1 MFTRSRL
8 LHNLRQL
15 LLWLVAA
22 ITAGFFLI
30 ISTALVFL
38 LLFSG
43 QKSDKT
49 IVFVNQIQNEEIN
62 PIIITQ
68 LSYSPPKAAVVW
80 GSWSV
85 RLPNASQL
93 LADSPKAELL
103 RTRST
108 LSFSLQQSID
118 RVVVVPGLF
127 EPHSKTNLVTM
138 ALRSL
143 VSLYATDHRGANFFQ
158 TFPIFW
164 QRLSILHDLWSLP
177 SDRWQFLTSNS
188 AEEWTKLQQTITP
201 LAPRDCSVTV
211 VNTTAEPGL
220 ASTVGKLL
228 ERSGL
233 YVARV
238 TDTDTNLERSLIIH
252 DGRETCSTVIQH
264 VGALIPEATK
274 PQRAPERT
282 TEYRGNVVLLVGQD
296 VARILWLFVS
306 RFDVLQ

>member
-1 MFTRSRL
+1 MFTHDAVQPLPQETSASAGDVIHGRLKNHRSRL

-22 ITAGFFLI
+22 ITAGCFLI
-30 ISTALVFL
+30 ISTTLVFF

-108 LSFSLQQSID
+108 LS
-118 RVVVVPGLF
+118 
-127 EPHSKTNLVTM
+127 
-138 ALRSL
+138 
-143 VSLYATDHRGANFFQ
+143 
-158 TFPIFW
+158 
-164 QRLSILHDLWSLP
+164 
-177 SDRWQFLTSNS
+177 
-188 AEEWTKLQQTITP
+188 
-201 LAPRDCSVTV
+201 
-211 VNTTAEPGL
+211 
-220 ASTVGKLL
+220 
-228 ERSGL
+228 
-233 YVARV
+233 
-238 TDTDTNLERSLIIH
+238 
-252 DGRETCSTVIQH
+252 
-264 VGALIPEATK
+264 
-274 PQRAPERT
+274 
-282 TEYRGNVVLLVGQD
+282 
-296 VARILWLFVS
+296 
-306 RFDVLQ
+306 